1 MHRLLT
7 TAILLLTAFC
17 VSAQTWSV
25 SGRILEAGSG
35 DPVIGAVVRIG
46 TANLWASTDIEG
58 EFTFENVESGKHEL
72 EASCLGYV
80 SVLMEI
86 DVNKDIENLEIKLH
100 ESSLALD
107 EVVVTA
113 QKAKDGLGTT
123 HNLGRDALNHL
134 QMSNMTDVA
143 ALLPGGKTVNPDLT
157 TENSFSIREGGTG
170 NGNAAFGTAV

>member
-1 MHRLLT
+1 MINFMHRLLT

-46 TANLWASTDIEG
+46 TDYLWASTDIEG

-100 ESSLALD
+100 
-107 EVVVTA
+107 
-113 QKAKDGLGTT
+113 
-123 HNLGRDALNHL
+123 
-134 QMSNMTDVA
+134 
-143 ALLPGGKTVNPDLT
+143 
-157 TENSFSIREGGTG
+157 
-170 NGNAAFGTAV
+170 

>member
-1 MHRLLT
+1 MLWLLV
-7 TAILLLTAFC
+7 AFSDLL
-17 VSAQTWSV
+17 SAPRDNQVRGDEAKTLSV
-25 SGRILEAGSG
+25 SGRITEAGSG

-46 TANLWASTDIEG
+46 TDYLWASTDIEG
-58 EFTFENVESGKHEL
+58 KFTFDNVESGKHEL

-123 HNLGRDALNHL
+123 HSLGRDALNHL

-157 TENSFSIREGGTG
+157 TEN
-170 NGNAAFGTAV
+170 